1 MSEIYKDRPQVII
14 IIINARLIMVKGKK
28 LKELLIYSNGRFG
41 ELGIADFVSAFE
53 EGISTFT
60 F

>member
-1 MSEIYKDRPQVII
+1 MDRPQVLII
-14 IIINARLIMVKGKK
+14 IKNARLIMVKGEK
-28 LKELLIYSNGRFG
+28 LKKLLIYANGRFG

-60 F
+60 V

>member
-1 MSEIYKDRPQVII
+1 MDRPQVLII
-14 IIINARLIMVKGKK
+14 IKNARLIMLKGEK
-28 LKELLIYSNGRFG
+28 LKKLLIYANGRFG

-60 F
+60 V